1 MSRQNPTPYDGT
13 RIFKP
18 AEPIDDLV
26 ARTEKRLQAMSAR
39 ERSVMAGADVYRRI
53 YAEAETF
60 MAGQET
66 LSLAEAARK
75 QGVSKAEFTSMA
87 DRGEAV
93 LIELEGK
100 QYVPACTFGADGK
113 VDPLKVDIAREFV
126 LEGQHVFFK
135 YVAFMKFMNEE
146 RTEISDLLLDDKKL
160 TTLFNKAGV
169 ADFKCQI
176 SVQASMNQ
184 LADRRSE
191 NPQMY
196 GRLIAALDSALT
208 HGGWDPSGGLSRTFR
223 DKYNIPGQTIDESR
237 RAATA
242 APPTNKAAK
251 PPKP

>member
-66 LSLAEAARK
+66 LSLAAAARK
-75 QGVSKAEFTSMA
+75 QGVSKSEFTAMA

-113 VDPLKVDIAREFV
+113 VDAFKVDIAREFA

-135 YVAFMKFMNEE
+135 YVAFMKFMNEN
-146 RTEISDLLLDDKKL
+146 RIEIADLLLDDKKL

-176 SVQASMNQ
+176 SVQATMNQ
-184 LADRRSE
+184 LSDRRGD

-196 GRLIAALDSALT
+196 DRLIGALDSALT
-208 HGGWDPSGGLSRTFR
+208 HGGWDPSGGLSARSVTSI
-223 DKYNIPGQTIDESR
+223 KYPGRRSR
-237 RAATA
+237 
-242 APPTNKAAK
+242 KAAVRQRACRV
-251 PPKP
+251 

>member
-1 MSRQNPTPYDGT
+1 MAKRNPSPYDGT

-26 ARTEKRLQAMSAR
+26 ARSEKRLQAMSAR

-53 YAEAETF
+53 YTEAETF

-66 LSLAEAARK
+66 LSVADAARK
-75 QGVSKAEFTSMA
+75 QGVSRTAFVGMA

-113 VDPLKVDIAREFV
+113 IDPLKVDIAREFE

-135 YVAFMKFMNEE
+135 YTAFMKFMNEQ
-146 RTEISDLLLDDKKL
+146 RTEIADLLLDDKKL

-169 ADFKCQI
+169 ADFKCEI
-176 SVQASMNQ
+176 SVQATMNQ
-184 LADRRSE
+184 LADRRTE

-196 GRLIAALDSALT
+196 DRLIAALDSALT
-208 HGGWDPSGGLSRTFR
+208 HGGWDPTGGLSRTFR
-223 DKYNIPGQTIDESR
+223 DKYNIPGLTIDESR
-237 RAATA
+237 RADMA
-242 APPTNKAAK
+242 AARQTGTPK

>member
-1 MSRQNPTPYDGT
+1 MAQRNASPYDGT

-18 AEPIDDLV
+18 AEPVDDLV
-26 ARTEKRLQAMSAR
+26 ARTEKRLQGMSAR

-60 MAGQET
+60 MEAQET
-66 LSLAEAARK
+66 LSVADAARK
-75 QGVSKAEFTSMA
+75 QGISKTEFVAMA
-87 DRGEAV
+87 DRGDAV

-113 VDPLKVDIAREFV
+113 VDALKVDIAREFE

-135 YVAFMKFMNEE
+135 YVAFMKFMNEA
-146 RTEISDLLLDDKKL
+146 RIEIADLLLDDKKL

-169 ADFKCQI
+169 ADFKCEI

-184 LADRRSE
+184 LADRRAE

-196 GRLIAALDSALT
+196 DRLISALDSALT

-223 DKYNIPGQTIDESR
+223 DKYNIPGLTIDESR
-237 RAATA
+237 RGDI
-242 APPTNKAAK
+242 APPRANNAAK